1 MTEKPDSPTEM
12 PDVLTDMLRAVRLT
26 GAVFFS
32 GRYTAPYGIKSPKQF
47 DPSMPAAHLR
57 HISIFHLLTAGT
69 CMFESA
75 SGTRRRLTAGDL
87 LLIPFADA
95 HQFWEGDDVHI
106 EPVENTVR
114 QGNHPGLWTSDHG
127 GGGPETRLVCGHLES
142 SEFLAMPLFRTLP
155 EFVIA
160 RPGDFKAG
168 ELVIATVRDIMTL
181 VDAASPGADI
191 MLGRMM
197 EILFIEMLRRHAS
210 SLPPDSKGLLAAMN
224 DPIVGQA
231 LKLVHAEPARHW
243 TVYSLAR
250 ESGASRTVLTD
261 RFNALL
267 GRPPIDYVIGW
278 RIQLAAERLRNGR
291 DPIAKIAVD
300 VGYDSEAA
308 FGRAFKRVTGLSP
321 GRWRDGA
328 GDSPG
333 LMPLQFKT
341 PLGPVPDGAELISSS
356 EPT

>member
-1 MTEKPDSPTEM
+1 MTGKPDFPAET

-32 GRYTAPYGIKSPKQF
+32 GRYTAPFGIRSTKRF

-57 HISIFHLLTAGT
+57 HISVFHLLTAGT
-69 CMFESA
+69 CMFEAA
-75 SGTRRRLTAGDL
+75 SGIRRRLSAGDL
-87 LLIPFADA
+87 LLIPFAGE
-95 HQFWEGDDVHI
+95 HQFWEGENVPI
-106 EPVENTVR
+106 VPVEDTVR
-114 QGNHPGLWTSDHG
+114 PGQHPGLWTSDHG
-127 GGGPETRLVCGHLES
+127 GNGPESRLVCGLLES

-168 ELVIATVRDIMTL
+168 ELVVATVQEIMTL

-197 EILFIEMLRRHAS
+197 ELLFIEMLRGHAAN
-210 SLPPDSKGLLAAMN
+210 LPRDSKGLLAAMN
-224 DPIVGQA
+224 DPIVGRA
-231 LKLVHAEPARHW
+231 LKFVHAEPARHW
-243 TVYSLAR
+243 TVDSLAR
-250 ESGASRTVLTD
+250 EAGASRTILTE

-278 RIQLAAERLRNGR
+278 RIQLACERLRNGR
-291 DPIAKIAVD
+291 DPIAKISAD

-308 FGRAFKRVTGLSP
+308 FSRAFKRVTGLSP

-328 GDSPG
+328 GDSPD
-333 LMPLQFKT
+333 LMPLQFNT
-341 PLGPVPDGAELISSS
+341 PLGPVVTSADAG
-356 EPT
+356 

>member
-1 MTEKPDSPTEM
+1 MTGKTKFLAET
-12 PDVLTDMLRAVRLT
+12 PDVLTDMLRAVHLT

-32 GRYTAPYGIKSPKQF
+32 GRYTAPFGITSTKRF

-57 HISIFHLLTAGT
+57 HVSIFHLLTAGT

-95 HQFWEGDDVHI
+95 HQFWEGDGVHI
-106 EPVENTVR
+106 VPVEGTVR
-114 QGNHPGLWTSDHG
+114 EGKHPGIWTSDHG
-127 GGGPETRLVCGHLES
+127 GGGPETRLVCGLLES

-155 EFVIA
+155 EFVIT
-160 RPGDFKAG
+160 RPGDFEAG
-168 ELVIATVRDIMTL
+168 ELVIATVRDIMAL

-197 EILFIEMLRRHAS
+197 ELLFVEMLRWYAS
-210 SLPPDSKGLLAAMN
+210 SLPQNSKGLLAAMN
-224 DPIVGQA
+224 DPVVGQA
-231 LKLVHAEPARHW
+231 LKLVHAEPARDW

-250 ESGASRTVLTD
+250 ECGASRTVLTE

-291 DPIAKIAVD
+291 DPIAKIAAD
-300 VGYDSEAA
+300 IGYESEAA
-308 FGRAFKRVTGLSP
+308 FGRAFKRVTGISP

-328 GDSPG
+328 GDSPD
-333 LMPLQFKT
+333 LMTLH
-341 PLGPVPDGAELISSS
+341 
-356 EPT
+356 PTRR

>member
-1 MTEKPDSPTEM
+1 MTEKPDSPAET

-32 GRYTAPYGIKSPKQF
+32 GRYTAPYGIRSTKRF

-57 HISIFHLLTAGT
+57 HISVFHLLTAGT
-69 CMFESA
+69 CMFESE

-87 LLIPFADA
+87 LLIPFAGG
-95 HQFWEGDDVHI
+95 HQFWEGGDVHI

-127 GGGPETRLVCGHLES
+127 GGGPETRLVCGLLES

-191 MLGRMM
+191 VLGRLM
-197 EILFIEMLRRHAS
+197 ELLFIEMLRRHAL
-210 SLPPDSKGLLAAMN
+210 SLPQDSKGLLAAMN
-224 DPIVGQA
+224 DPIIGQA
-231 LKLVHAEPARHW
+231 LKLVHADPARDW
-243 TVYSLAR
+243 TVHSLAR
-250 ESGASRTVLTD
+250 ECGASRTVLTE

-267 GRPPIDYVIGW
+267 ARPPIDYVIGW
-278 RIQLAAERLRNGR
+278 RMQLAAERLRNGR
-291 DPIAKIAVD
+291 DTIAKIATD
-300 VGYDSEAA
+300 IGYESEAA
-308 FGRAFKRVTGLSP
+308 FGRAFKRVTGFSP

-328 GDSPG
+328 GDNPD

-341 PLGPVPDGAELISSS
+341 PLGPVLDRSDAV
-356 EPT
+356 

>member
-1 MTEKPDSPTEM
+1 MTEKPGLPAET
-12 PDVLTDMLRAVRLT
+12 PDVLSDMLRAVRLT

-32 GRYTAPYGIKSPKQF
+32 GRYTAPYGIRSTKRF

-57 HISIFHLLTAGT
+57 HISVFHLLTAGT

-75 SGTRRRLTAGDL
+75 SGSQRRLTAGDL
-87 LLIPFADA
+87 LLIPFAGE
-95 HQFWEGDDVHI
+95 HQFWEGDDVRI
-106 EPVENTVR
+106 VPVENTVR
-114 QGNHPGLWTSDHG
+114 QGHHPGLWTSDHG
-127 GGGPETRLVCGHLES
+127 GSGPETRLVCGLLES

-168 ELVIATVRDIMTL
+168 ELVVATVRDIMAL

-197 EILFIEMLRRHAS
+197 ELLFIEMLRRHAS
-210 SLPPDSKGLLAAMN
+210 SLPQDSRGLLAAMN
-224 DPIVGQA
+224 DPVVGQA

-243 TVYSLAR
+243 TVDSLAR
-250 ESGASRTVLTD
+250 KTGASRTVLAE
-261 RFNALL
+261 RFNAFL

-291 DPIAKIAVD
+291 DPIATIAAD
-300 VGYDSEAA
+300 VGYESEAA
-308 FGRAFKRVTGLSP
+308 FGRAFKRVTGISP
-321 GRWRDGA
+321 GRWRNGA
-328 GDSPG
+328 GDSPD

-341 PLGPVPDGAELISSS
+341 PLGPVADDAAVE
-356 EPT
+356 

>member
-1 MTEKPDSPTEM
+1 MIEKPDSSAET
-12 PDVLTDMLRAVRLT
+12 PDVLTDMLRGVRLT

-32 GRYTAPYGIKSPKQF
+32 GRYTAPYGIRSPKQF
-47 DPSMPAAHLR
+47 DAGMPAAHLR

-95 HQFWEGDDVHI
+95 HQFWEGDEV
-106 EPVENTVR
+106 EVVPVENTVR
-114 QGNHPGLWTSDHG
+114 QSSHPGIWTSDHG
-127 GGGPETRLVCGHLES
+127 GGGPETRLVCGLLES

-168 ELVIATVRDIMTL
+168 ELVVSTVRDIMTL
-181 VDAASPGADI
+181 ADAASPGADI
-191 MLGRMM
+191 MLGRLM
-197 EILFIEMLRRHAS
+197 ELLFLEMLRRHAS
-210 SLPPDSKGLLAAMN
+210 SLPADSKGLLAALN

-231 LKLVHAEPARHW
+231 LKLIHAEPAHQW
-243 TVYSLAR
+243 TVGSLAR
-250 ESGASRTVLTD
+250 QTGTSRTVLAE

-278 RIQLAAERLRNGR
+278 RMQLATERLRHGR
-291 DPIAKIAVD
+291 DPIAKIAAE
-300 VGYDSEAA
+300 VGYESEAA
-308 FGRAFKRVTGLSP
+308 FGRAFKRVTGHSP

-333 LMPLQFKT
+333 LMPLHFKT
-341 PLGPVPDGAELISSS
+341 PLGPVAARADVR
-356 EPT
+356 

>member
-1 MTEKPDSPTEM
+1 MTEKPDSPAET

-32 GRYTAPYGIKSPKQF
+32 GRYTAPYGIRSTKRF
-47 DPSMPAAHLR
+47 DPSMPVAHLR
-57 HISIFHLLTAGT
+57 HISVFHLLTAGT

-75 SGTRRRLTAGDL
+75 SGVRRRLTAGDL

-95 HQFWEGDDVHI
+95 HQFWEGDDVPI
-106 EPVENTVR
+106 VPVETTVR
-114 QGNHPGLWTSDHG
+114 RGNQPGLWTSDHG
-127 GGGPETRLVCGHLES
+127 GGGPETRLVCGFLES
-142 SEFLAMPLFRTLP
+142 SEFLSMPLFRTLP

-168 ELVIATVRDIMTL
+168 ELVIATVRDIMAL

-197 EILFIEMLRRHAS
+197 ELLFIEMLRRHAS
-210 SLPPDSKGLLAAMN
+210 SLPPGSKGLLAAMN
-224 DPIVGQA
+224 DPIVGRA
-231 LKLVHAEPARHW
+231 LKLVHADPARSW
-243 TVYSLAR
+243 TAQSLAR
-250 ESGASRTVLTD
+250 EAGASRTVLAE

-291 DPIAKIAVD
+291 DPIAGIAVD
-300 VGYDSEAA
+300 VGYESEAA
-308 FGRAFKRVTGLSP
+308 FSRAFKRVTGLSP

-328 GDSPG
+328 GDSPD

-341 PLGPVPDGAELISSS
+341 PLGPVADRVDLA
-356 EPT
+356 